1 MTAEYEA
8 SSTAASTLTISNQIE
23 LVNNGSS
30 AIPLANLTVRYWF
43 TEDGTGPLD
52 YVCEYAPVGCA
63 NITGTYTA
71 VSPAVTGAD
80 HYLQLSFGSGAGSLA
95 PGANTGGIQNELF
108 QSATPR

>member
-80 HYLQLSFGSGAGSLA
+80 HYLQLSFGSGAGSWRPA
-95 PGANTGGIQNELF
+95 RIPAASRT
-108 QSATPR
+108 SCSRAATPR